1 MLFSKILFR
10 ISFIPYFPKLS
21 YGLRFTFLL
30 FLIDIYSKYSW
41 VIPLEDKKG
50 NTKKKKK
57 YKEKKVQ
64 KILKKSNR
72 KPN

>member
-30 FLIDIYSKYSW
+30 CLIDMYSKYSW
-41 VIPLEDKKG
+41 VIPFKDKKG
-50 NTKKKKK
+50 QKKKTKK
-57 YKEKKVQ
+57 KKVQ

>member
-1 MLFSKILFR
+1 MLFNKTLFR

-21 YGLRFTFLL
+21 YGLRFRFLL
-30 FLIDIYSKYSW
+30 CLIDMYSKYSW

-50 NTKKKKK
+50 NTKKK

>member
-1 MLFSKILFR
+1 MLFNKILFR

-30 FLIDIYSKYSW
+30 CLIDMYSKYSW

-50 NTKKKKK
+50 NTKKKKI
-57 YKEKKVQ
+57 Q
-64 KILKKSNR
+64 RKKSTKNF
-72 KPN
+72 KKI